1 MEETLAHLRC
11 FRPSSDV
18 KVGQIK
24 KWLLLTSTAPKGIS
38 SDSLAWAV
46 WARYCAVEPAS
57 WLRIGRKIAT
67 GKEKARSYV
76 ELALYCLRDPGVRDV
91 IGDSDDLMPGSR
103 LWRAIFIQDAEMR
116 WDYPP
121 RQAGTFRSWA

>member
-18 KVGQIK
+18 TAGQIK
-24 KWLLLTSTAPKGIS
+24 KWLLLSAVAPQGIS
-38 SDSLAWAV
+38 IDALAWAV

-67 GKEKARSYV
+67 GKRKARSYV

-91 IGDSDDLMPGSR
+91 ISDSDDLIPGSR

-116 WDYPP
+116 WHYTP
-121 RQAGTFRSWA
+121 RPMGSCRSCV

>member
-18 KVGQIK
+18 TVGQIK
-24 KWLLLTSTAPKGIS
+24 KWLLLSAVAPQGIS
-38 SDSLAWAV
+38 IDALAWAV

-91 IGDSDDLMPGSR
+91 ISDSDDLIPGSR
-103 LWRAIFIQDAEMR
+103 LWRAMFIQDAEMR
-116 WDYPP
+116 
-121 RQAGTFRSWA
+121 